1 MGGFP
6 PASSGDPAKDA
17 ATRLNDL
24 LPGGIMADAYWKYV
38 KQWWPMRDEPNVLLL
53 HYSDVKRDLAG
64 AVARIASWLG
74 VALTDDERSMDDY
87 SLCTDETIITVL
99 APWEFTGSWGD
110 VASPTCTEGQG
121 PSSCVQSYPPTEAPN
136 ALEGADFTITGSTN
150 YNGSG
155 VLTILSGQHSGWS
168 QVTFTGGCKLKS
180 AETEPGWDLAEG
192 ADPTADEN
200 ELSGSFDVAT
210 QTWTVQPDD
219 VEDTTAARC

>member
-1 MGGFP
+1 MKAAIAEECG
-6 PASSGDPAKDA
+6 ASASAFADL
-17 ATRLNDL
+17 RLAFD
-24 LPGGIMADAYWKYV
+24 
-38 KQWWPMRDEPNVLLL
+38 
-53 HYSDVKRDLAG
+53 S
-64 AVARIASWLG
+64 

-121 PSSCVQSYPPTEAPN
+121 PSSCVQSYPPTETPN

-210 QTWTVQPDD
+210 QRWTVQPDD
-219 VEDTTAARC
+219 VEDTTAARHSP